1 MGRFVCLRLIQ
12 AAATLVVASFVVF
25 TLGRV
30 TGNPVDT
37 MLPIEAS
44 AKDREAFIARMGLD
58 RPILLQYWI
67 YLQGRR
73 AR

>member
-1 MGRFVCLRLIQ
+1 M
-12 AAATLVVASFVVF
+12 ASFVVF

-58 RPILLQYWI
+58 RPILVQYWI
-67 YLQGRR
+67 YLKDVG